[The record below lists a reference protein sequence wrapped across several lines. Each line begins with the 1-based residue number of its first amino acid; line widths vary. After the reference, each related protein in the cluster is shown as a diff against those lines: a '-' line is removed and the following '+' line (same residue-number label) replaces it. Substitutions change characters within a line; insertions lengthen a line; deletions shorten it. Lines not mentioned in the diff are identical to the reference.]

1 MNSSIWKTRVVKMNP
16 EEQTDGQ
23 PREIWRAFWRVNT
36 YLRKIAHKTA
46 TDNRLSLPQFFLL
59 VMIGPL
65 ESTTQK
71 QLGQMTRFPKS
82 TLSQAVEGLVQAGFL
97 DRRPV
102 EENRREM
109 QLTLTDKGKAM
120 YENIRRRK
128 DYANNVFEAAVR
140 TLSEKEQKELLDYLG
155 RIESYLEKALREQ
168 GE

>member
-1 MNSSIWKTRVVKMNP
+1 
-16 EEQTDGQ
+16 
-23 PREIWRAFWRVNT
+23 
-36 YLRKIAHKTA
+36 
-46 TDNRLSLPQFFLL
+46 
-59 VMIGPL
+59 
-65 ESTTQK
+65 
-71 QLGQMTRFPKS
+71 MTRFPKS

>member
-1 MNSSIWKTRVVKMNP
+1 MNSSIWKTRVAKMTP

-23 PREIWRAFWRVNT
+23 PREIGRALWRVNT
-36 YLRKIAHKTA
+36 YLRTRAHTPA

-155 RIESYLEKALREQ
+155 
-168 GE
+168 